1 MDHAEIMLK
10 PPVRPHRYLLDRS
23 AGLGKQGGG
32 RAGVRYLSYD
42 KFRMEKSETR
52 EDHTED

>member
-23 AGLGKQGGG
+23 VAWASRVEGEP
-32 RAGVRYLSYD
+32 V
-42 KFRMEKSETR
+42 
-52 EDHTED
+52 

>member
-42 KFRMEKSETR
+42 KFKMEKSETR